1 MWTKEDSDATPAKLN
16 RIEENGVARARV
28 LQAEIE
34 GERRALIT
42 CPPSRNG
49 SIVARLQS
57 LDAEMARVCA
67 LPGVMN
73 ALYGD
78 APTDPA

>member
-1 MWTKEDSDATPAKLN
+1 MWTKEDSDATLAKIN
-16 RIEENGVARARV
+16 RVEANGVARARI
-28 LQAEIE
+28 LQPEIE
-34 GERRALIT
+34 RLRADLAT
-42 CPPSRNG
+42 CYGDEKPWKM
-49 SIVARLQS
+49 ALLTS